1 MRFNPRKCLAFT
13 YYLNPESPT
22 FLNAL
27 RSLTRAGYSYNYA
40 RSYGSKV
47 FFMGR
52 FIPAL
57 FGEIKEG
64 KANNG

>member
-1 MRFNPRKCLAFT
+1 MDYAIKKIRVYG

-27 RSLTRAGYSYNYA
+27 GSLTKAGHSYA
-40 RSYGSKV
+40 KSYGSKV

-52 FIPAL
+52 FIDAL
-57 FGEIKEG
+57 WGKTRGSEG
-64 KANNG
+64 DRE